1 VRFKLL
7 GKDDFLAMRDEK
19 HQWFIKNLLPVTGTT
34 IVFGAPGEGKSTI
47 CLDMALALEN
57 GLPFGGDESLL
68 GDFGNEQVRTAW
80 LSFEDGW
87 DYELKERLLQRD
99 PDLRWPLAVAEPTA
113 EMWTDATVL
122 KLDGSQNPI
131 EMTNGFTA
139 STQSHWDELGT
150 SLKAQGVR
158 VLFIDTLSELAGS
171 DATTRQVQDVFGHL
185 SQWRRRYQITVVLIG
200 HSSSHKDNF
209 GKKKT
214 ELLGVTAWVA
224 KARHTVLVA
233 GNTTTTFAN
242 VQKSNRGPV
251 GFNVTFQKVDGGPV
265 MVTSTNTQNEY
276 VEERK
281 KSTQKRDWDKRR
293 AQAVKARATGP
304 SQWGSLEALG
314 AAAGGSKTVGKNLV
328 AAGFFRES
336 EDGGYEPVDVVIDGE
351 WEQSQA
357 A

>member
-1 VRFKLL
+1 MRFKLL
-7 GKDDFLAMRDEK
+7 DKGDFLAMRDEQ

-57 GLPFGGDESLL
+57 GLPFGGDPSLL
-68 GDFGNEQVRTAW
+68 GDFGREPLRTAW

-99 PDLRWPLAVAEPTA
+99 LDLRWPLAVAEPTGD
-113 EMWTDATVL
+113 MWTDATVL
-122 KLDGSQNPI
+122 KLDGSQNPN
-131 EMTNGFTA
+131 EMTSGFTA
-139 STQSHWDELGT
+139 ATQHHWDELGS
-150 SLKAQGVR
+150 SLKAEGVR

-171 DATTRQVQDVFGHL
+171 DATTRQVQDVFGML
-185 SQWRRRYQITVVLIG
+185 SNWRRKYDITVVMIG
-200 HSSSHKDNF
+200 HSSSHKDSF

-224 KARHTVLVA
+224 KARHTVLVSS
-233 GNTTTTFAN
+233 NTTGTFAN

-251 GFNVTFQKVDGGPV
+251 GFNVTFNKVDGGPV
-265 MVTSTNTQNEY
+265 TVLSTNTQDEY

-281 KSTQKRDWDKRR
+281 QSTQKRDWEKKRS
-293 AQAVKARATGP
+293 QAVRARAAG
-304 SQWGSLEALG
+304 SAHWGSLEALG
-314 AAAGGSKTVGKNLV
+314 TAAGGSKTIGRNLV
-328 AAGFFRES
+328 HAGFFRERAG
-336 EDGGYEPVDVVIDGE
+336 GGYEPVDAVIDGN
-351 WEQSQA
+351 WEQIQA